1 MLFITKLSQISVLL
15 QMVLHVRKVCVF
27 YEAFLC
33 FECEH
38 STTVHLMATGLGGG
52 GGGTYNYPGIWSNL
66 VRSLRLRI
74 DLWGLRT

>member
-38 STTVHLMATGLGGG
+38 STTVHLMATGGDIQL
-52 GGGTYNYPGIWSNL
+52 PGNL
-66 VRSLRLRI
+66 EQSCEV
-74 DLWGLRT
+74 TTFAH

>member
-38 STTVHLMATGLGGG
+38 STTVHLMATGGG
-52 GGGTYNYPGIWSNL
+52 GGGTNKNPGNWSNIPL
-66 VRSLRLRI
+66 SMLGIPMIIPSGYL
-74 DLWGLRT
+74 T

>member
-52 GGGTYNYPGIWSNL
+52 GWVIQLPGNL
-66 VRSLRLRI
+66 EQSCEV
-74 DLWGLRT
+74 TTFAH

>member
-38 STTVHLMATGLGGG
+38 STTVHLMATEGGRG
-52 GGGTYNYPGIWSNL
+52 GDIQLPGNL
-66 VRSLRLRI
+66 EQSCEV
-74 DLWGLRT
+74 TTFAH

>member
-38 STTVHLMATGLGGG
+38 STTVHLMATGEGGG
-52 GGGTYNYPGIWSNL
+52 GDIQLPGNL
-66 VRSLRLRI
+66 EQSCEV
-74 DLWGLRT
+74 TTFAH

>member
-38 STTVHLMATGLGGG
+38 STTVHLMATGE
-52 GGGTYNYPGIWSNL
+52 GTYNYPGIWSNL

-74 DLWGLRT
+74 DLWGLRTYL

>member
-15 QMVLHVRKVCVF
+15 QMVLHVRKGCVF

-38 STTVHLMATGLGGG
+38 STTVHLMATGEGGG
-52 GGGTYNYPGIWSNL
+52 DIQLPGNL
-66 VRSLRLRI
+66 EQSCEV
-74 DLWGLRT
+74 TTFAH